1 MIVYPAI
8 DLRSGKVVRLL
19 EGDPARQTTFSD
31 DPVQMATNWIEQG
44 AEWLHVVNLDGA
56 FNAQNDNLDVLKR
69 IAALGVR
76 VQFGGGLRD
85 MAQIGAAF
93 SAGASRVI
101 LGTIAAQ
108 QPPIIKE
115 AVEAFGAE
123 RICIGLDARGGK
135 ITTHGW
141 QQTTDMTPTEFGQV
155 VAEYGA
161 QHALYTD
168 VARDGGLGGVDVA
181 GTAEI
186 ATQTGL
192 HVIASGGVRDL
203 DDVRQA
209 KQAGNIAGIIIGM
222 ALYTGK
228 IDLREAIKLSDGAN

>member
-8 DLRSGKVVRLL
+8 DLRGGKVVRLL

-31 DPVQMATNWIEQG
+31 DPVRMAQSWIEQG
-44 AEWLHVVNLDGA
+44 AAWLHVVNLDGA
-56 FNAQNDNLDVLKR
+56 FDAQNDNLNVLKR
-69 IAALGVR
+69 IAELGVP

-85 MAQIGAAF
+85 MVQISAAIT
-93 SAGASRVI
+93 AGVSRVI

-108 QPPIIKE
+108 NPPIIKE
-115 AVEAFGAE
+115 AVAAFGAE
-123 RICIGLDARGGK
+123 AVCVGLDARDGK

-141 QQTTDMTPTEFGQV
+141 QQTTDMTPVAFGQI
-155 VAEYGA
+155 VAEHGGK
-161 QHALYTD
+161 HALYTD

-186 ATQTGL
+186 AAQTGL

-209 KQAGNIAGIIIGM
+209 KQTGNIAGIIIGM

-228 IDLREAIKLSDGAN
+228 INLNEAIQLSDGAN